1 MKSQQRSRRRG
12 VILTPQGL
20 QKLQDAKSAS
30 ENYENFGKRYT
41 REALSFR
48 MGLDPD
54 TVTKV
59 FACEMGVESANSQ
72 VLFANIQPTTRT

>member
-20 QKLQDAKSAS
+20 QKLQDAKSQS
-30 ENYENFGKRYT
+30 ESNENFDKHYT
-41 REALSFR
+41 REVLGFR

-54 TVTKV
+54 TVAKV
-59 FACEMGVESANSQ
+59 FACEMGVDRQ
-72 VLFANIQPTTRT
+72 